1 MKFTANS
8 ASPHDP
14 ASPLFPALEGSF
26 PLHGL
31 KVIKDQC
38 QFSLIH
44 LLSRD
49 DKLRQN
55 VFDLFVGVLW

>member
-1 MKFTANS
+1 MKLTANL

-14 ASPLFPALEGSF
+14 ANDLSPALVGSF
-26 PLHGL
+26 PQHGL

-44 LLSRD
+44 LLCRD
-49 DKLRQN
+49 DKLCQN
-55 VFDLFVGVLW
+55 VFDLFVVVLW

>member
-1 MKFTANS
+1 MKLTANLV
-8 ASPHDP
+8 SPHDR
-14 ASPLFPALEGSF
+14 ANDLFPALIGSF
-26 PLHGL
+26 PPHGL

-49 DKLRQN
+49 DKLCQN